1 MIRHAPR
8 SVILP
13 VNPFL
18 RACSM
23 IREHHGP
30 GFTLPSSSLWWA
42 CTYSQL
48 MDSLKFS
55 FAFTLFFLRLG
66 LLALANLFEVARS
79 NYTNPA
85 RHVKANFKTQKKRA

>member
-18 RACSM
+18 QACSI

-30 GFTLPSSSLWWA
+30 GFTFPSSSLWWA

-48 MDSLKFS
+48 TDSLKFS
-55 FAFTLFFLRLG
+55 FAFILFFLRLG
-66 LLALANLFEVARS
+66 LLALAHYAITIPKRLAIARGIFHFS
-79 NYTNPA
+79 SDCL
-85 RHVKANFKTQKKRA
+85 